1 MNHYDR
7 QAILYGAVCGLFFAL
22 PAAVLQRT
30 LLDDAPWSGLMLVVV
45 VFAAALAGY
54 AAARAV
60 PPNPLK
66 HGALAGAITFLGPQI
81 VYVIAAR
88 EVPNPIA
95 IVFGILLF
103 ASLGTIGA
111 YVAVWKGASTAP
123 TERGR

>member
-7 QAILYGAVCGLFFAL
+7 QAIAYGALCGLFFAL

-30 LLDDAPWSGLMLVVV
+30 LLDEAPWSGLMLVAV

-54 AAARAV
+54 AATRAL

-66 HGALAGAITFLGPQI
+66 HGALAGAITFVGPQS

-88 EVPNPIA
+88 ELPNPIA
-95 IVFGILLF
+95 IAFGLLLF

-111 YVAVWKGASTAP
+111 YVAVWRGANAAP
-123 TERGR
+123 TERRR